1 MESSTLLSM
10 PAEVRL
16 NIYSYL
22 FEDASIHIDSSTSST
37 KPGRGRPVLAPL
49 LETCTFFRNEAGP
62 SYFSRVRVCSD
73 VHQGVE
79 PTGLLNWLH
88 KIGDLNVKLLRKFE
102 LRWNNYIDI
111 TLDLEHNAI
120 PARNTSIQEEPAEPL
135 LEKILDLTKN
145 PIEPY
150 SALTIPTPEH
160 MAHIST
166 HNPTASTQVSSHH
179 TLSIKGVPR
188 ITCPELY
195 WKLHGTKEYCA
206 ALTKQVFPRLAAT
219 LKGRPRLHLTLEE
232 IAHFV
237 MDLDMHAAHLRWLWY
252 W

>member
-1 MESSTLLSM
+1 M

-37 KPGRGRPVLAPL
+37 KPVRGRPVLAPL
-49 LETCTFFRNEAGP
+49 LETCTFLRNEAGP
-62 SYFSRVRVCSD
+62 SYFSRVKVCSD
-73 VHQGVE
+73 VYQGVE

-88 KIGDLNVKLLRKFE
+88 NIGDSNVTLLRKFE
-102 LRWNNYIDI
+102 LRWNNYVEV
-111 TLDLEHNAI
+111 TLDLQHNDIASSS
-120 PARNTSIQEEPAEPL
+120 TSTQQVSAEPVFG
-135 LEKILDLTKN
+135 KILDLTKSVTKS
-145 PIEPY
+145 Y
-150 SALTIPTPEH
+150 SAPNIPTTEH
-160 MAHIST
+160 MAHLST
-166 HNPTASTQVSSHH
+166 HNSTTSTQVSSRH

-195 WKLHGTKEYCA
+195 WKLHGTQEYCA
-206 ALTKQVFPRLAAT
+206 ALTKQVSPRLTAT
-219 LKGRPRLHLTLEE
+219 LDGRPRLHLTLEE
-232 IAHFV
+232 IAHLV